1 MAGNMMCEQHPQPRG
16 QKLSQMTLTAES
28 VESVGVGTPTSAIP
42 PKFGVRMDLAHF
54 FRSNEGFLKLLQLA
68 IGVACV
74 ACAAPALIDGTYDL
88 PAGSYWFIAA
98 TVFSV
103 VLTFIWVLIYLLCFK
118 ERARK
123 FPWSLFET
131 LLVICLAILYASAG
145 IAQLV
150 IWSSAPYSD
159 VKEENIIAGSL
170 ALFNVVCHSVSLYY
184 AMSRWC
190 KELNAE

>member
-1 MAGNMMCEQHPQPRG
+1 MAGNMMCEQHPPPRS

-28 VESVGVGTPTSAIP
+28 VESVGVGPRCAIP
-42 PKFGVRMDLAHF
+42 LKFGVRMDVAHF

-74 ACAAPALIDGTYDL
+74 ACATPALGTYNL

-103 VLTFIWVLIYLLCFK
+103 VLTFLWVLIYLLCLK

-123 FPWSLFET
+123 FPWNFFT
-131 LLVICLAILYASAG
+131 LICFYC
-145 IAQLV
+145 
-150 IWSSAPYSD
+150 
-159 VKEENIIAGSL
+159 
-170 ALFNVVCHSVSLYY
+170 NVFRKRC
-184 AMSRWC
+184 W
-190 KELNAE
+190 